1 MPPPRFLTSNAAVRA
16 TTTAARMIW
25 QSKIMTS
32 GVVCEILAV
41 IAAILN
47 WVSNFWWLPNAALTL
62 ATLGAVAVATKIAW
76 DYNGR
81 GLNAQQRDDVNG
93 ILANT
98 SLNKT
103 QRDDVDGILAHTNL
117 NQTQRTKIERLIQ
130 SSGLTPQQ
138 KLDLPA
144 EIGKLDIAILVEAQ
158 KAVLAA
164 LDYLRGPDNRGPD
177 HGHLVVIY
185 RTGVRL
191 DVRYVE
197 PPRAS
202 SPCQRQH
209 PHGQADDFN
218 FVEVT
223 NSLFQPFTNPTVLW
237 KHPGNREICHTNYDD
252 IDEPGNHLTFSP
264 EDCVPKW
271 RFPASGDYVLK
282 HDALNGSAWEQQP

>member
-1 MPPPRFLTSNAAVRA
+1 MPLPRFWASSPKILVAMTAVR
-16 TTTAARMIW
+16 MIG
-25 QSKIMTS
+25 QSKIMTL
-32 GVVCEILAV
+32 GVAFEILAV

-93 ILANT
+93 N
-98 SLNKT
+98 
-103 QRDDVDGILAHTNL
+103 LAHTNL
-117 NQTQRTKIERLIQ
+117 NQTQRTEIERLIQ

-144 EIGKLDIAILVEAQ
+144 EIGKINFAILVEAQ

-197 PPRAS
+197 PPPAS

-218 FVEVT
+218 FEKVA
-223 NSLFQPFTNPTVLW
+223 NSLFQSFTNPTVLW

-252 IDEPGNHLTFSP
+252 IDEPGNHLTFSS

>member
-1 MPPPRFLTSNAAVRA
+1 MPLPRFWASSPKILVAMTAVR
-16 TTTAARMIW
+16 MIG
-25 QSKIMTS
+25 QSKIMTL
-32 GVVCEILAV
+32 GVAFEILAV

-93 ILANT
+93 N
-98 SLNKT
+98 
-103 QRDDVDGILAHTNL
+103 LAHTNL
-117 NQTQRTKIERLIQ
+117 NQTQRTEIERLIQ

-144 EIGKLDIAILVEAQ
+144 EIGKINFAILVEAQ

-197 PPRAS
+197 PPPAS
-202 SPCQRQH
+202 SPCQR
-209 PHGQADDFN
+209 
-218 FVEVT
+218 
-223 NSLFQPFTNPTVLW
+223 
-237 KHPGNREICHTNYDD
+237 
-252 IDEPGNHLTFSP
+252 
-264 EDCVPKW
+264 
-271 RFPASGDYVLK
+271 
-282 HDALNGSAWEQQP
+282 

>member
-1 MPPPRFLTSNAAVRA
+1 MPLPRFLASNPAVRA
-16 TTTAARMIW
+16 TTMAARLIW
-25 QSKIMTS
+25 QSKIMTL
-32 GVVCEILAV
+32 GVACELLAV
-41 IAAILN
+41 IAAVVN
-47 WVSNFWWLPNAALTL
+47 WVTNLWWLPNAALTL

-76 DYNGR
+76 DYHGR
-81 GLNAQQRDDVNG
+81 GLNVQQRDDVNG

-98 SLNKT
+98 SLNET
-103 QRDDVDGILAHTNL
+103 QRDD
-117 NQTQRTKIERLIQ
+117 IERLIQ

-158 KAVLAA
+158 KALLAA

-209 PHGQADDFN
+209 PHGQSDDFN